1 MILKVPKQAM
11 KNSLKRRRAGTGE
24 HCDYLSKPVKNVK
37 RRRTD
42 PVVTFATFLE
52 EIHAELRNLDSQ
64 QWFWKPVDTKK
75 VVGYLDKIKNPM
87 DLQTIKESIL
97 KKKYHSREDFLS
109 DINQIVEN
117 SAIFNGENDVFT
129 LKVRVKYLPI
139 FYFLFEIPK
148 IHLPSFNFSL

>member
-1 MILKVPKQAM
+1 M
-11 KNSLKRRRAGTGE
+11 KRRRAGTVE
-24 HCDYLSKPVKNVK
+24 HCDYLSKPTKSIK

-52 EIHAELRNLDSQ
+52 EVHNDLRALDTQ

-97 KKKYHSREDFLS
+97 KKKYHSREEFLC
-109 DINQIVEN
+109 DISQIVEN

-129 LKVRVKYLPI
+129 LKVNFFTVNIQII
-139 FYFLFEIPK
+139 FVVLTK
-148 IHLPSFNFSL
+148 LKDNFRICRDLATLQLSRK

>member
-1 MILKVPKQAM
+1 MHKVTNFFVSSP
-11 KNSLKRRRAGTGE
+11 NSLKKRRRAGTVE
-24 HCDYLSKPVKNVK
+24 HCDYLSKPTKSTK
-37 RRRTD
+37 RIRTD

-52 EIHAELRNLDSQ
+52 EVHNDLRALDTQ

-97 KKKYHSREDFLS
+97 KKKYHSREEFLC
-109 DINQIVEN
+109 DISQIVEN

-129 LKVRVKYLPI
+129 LKV
-139 FYFLFEIPK
+139 
-148 IHLPSFNFSL
+148 NFFCSRYSNNFGSPHGIE

>member
-1 MILKVPKQAM
+1 MANLCIELNLNFVSWTY
-11 KNSLKRRRAGTGE
+11 SLKRRRAGTVE
-24 HCDYLSKPVKNVK
+24 HCDYLSKPTKSIK

-52 EIHAELRNLDSQ
+52 EVHNDLRALDTQ

-97 KKKYHSREDFLS
+97 KKKYHSREEFLC
-109 DINQIVEN
+109 DISQIVEN

-129 LKVRVKYLPI
+129 LKVNFFTVLRWNMYL
-139 FYFLFEIPK
+139 F
-148 IHLPSFNFSL
+148 